1 MKDNCDA
8 NVCYYEGFFFYT
20 IAVRLQ
26 NNYCTKA
33 KLAFSTV
40 EHDQFPIER

>member
-1 MKDNCDA
+1 MRTRVTMK
-8 NVCYYEGFFFYT
+8 VFFFYT